1 MRHGL
6 DTTHNDGLEMQEL
19 YAHAL
24 VDLERDAR
32 RIGTVRDQ
40 ARGGMERS
48 SIGVL
53 VLKTT
58 GIGHQAA
65 QQAGR
70 DTVAGHNAAIV
81 QKAVDDHGAGRG
93 ADAPQAQ
100 LGKFLARRMVIEA
113 HHMRRAAEHLGGV
126 VQTLDDRHV
135 HRDEQIRIA
144 GIRRCRHQTVGALHK
159 AVDARNR
166 VIVCQQQGNVLVG
179 EKLHKR

>member
-1 MRHGL
+1 M
-6 DTTHNDGLEMQEL
+6 E
-19 YAHAL
+19 
-24 VDLERDAR
+24 
-32 RIGTVRDQ
+32 
-40 ARGGMERS
+40 RGG
-48 SIGVL
+48 IGVL

-70 DTVAGHNAAIV
+70 DTVASQCPIV
-81 QKAVDDHGAGRG
+81 QKRSMIMAQA
-93 ADAPQAQ
+93 AAPTH
-100 LGKFLARRMVIEA
+100 LRLSFGKFLARRMVIEA

-179 EKLHKR
+179 ENFISDKPRPSTEPEGVTIGRRMSRNRNGGRTP

>member
-1 MRHGL
+1 
-6 DTTHNDGLEMQEL
+6 MQEL

-48 SIGVL
+48 GIGVL

-65 QQAGR
+65 QQV
-70 DTVAGHNAAIV
+70 VATPSRATMP
-81 QKAVDDHGAGRG
+81 QLSKAVDDHGAGRG

-100 LGKFLARRMVIEA
+100 LGKFLARRMVIET
-113 HHMRRAAEHLGGV
+113 HHMRRAAEHLG
-126 VQTLDDRHV
+126 
-135 HRDEQIRIA
+135 
-144 GIRRCRHQTVGALHK
+144 
-159 AVDARNR
+159 
-166 VIVCQQQGNVLVG
+166 
-179 EKLHKR
+179 